1 MQRIFV
7 DLLDEYDDDNSDDEI
22 IDVDD
27 DKNVKQWFV
36 DFLKENDD
44 TFPRFSIFFSFRF
57 FLYKVN
63 FIHGL
68 CNDIVRW
75 LVS

>member
-44 TFPRFSIFFSFRF
+44 TFPRFSIFFLFVFSFTKLTLF
-57 FLYKVN
+57 MAFVMIL
-63 FIHGL
+63 FDG
-68 CNDIVRW
+68 
-75 LVS
+75 